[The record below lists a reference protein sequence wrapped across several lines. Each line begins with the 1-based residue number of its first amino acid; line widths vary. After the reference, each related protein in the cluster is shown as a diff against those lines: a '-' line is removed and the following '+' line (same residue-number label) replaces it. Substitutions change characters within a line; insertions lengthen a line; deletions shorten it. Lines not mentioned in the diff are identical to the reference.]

1 MYFRIYVTE
10 INTKTSG
17 GSMND
22 FNKHMK
28 DLKRRIN
35 KIAINMKRINK
46 SSEEV
51 INVSDKADV
60 IVDSITK

>member
-10 INTKTSG
+10 SNTKISG

-22 FNKHMK
+22 FNKQMK

-35 KIAINMKRINK
+35 KVAINMKRINK

>member
-1 MYFRIYVTE
+1 MFIVA
-10 INTKTSG
+10 TSQL
-17 GSMND
+17 MTND

-35 KIAINMKRINK
+35 KVAINMKRINK

>member
-1 MYFRIYVTE
+1 
-10 INTKTSG
+10 
-17 GSMND
+17 
-22 FNKHMK
+22 MK

-35 KIAINMKRINK
+35 KVAINMKRINK